1 MTVINTN
8 IAAIQA
14 AHASNSAAEMQANAM
29 QRLSTGLR
37 INSAADDAAGLA
49 ISNTMTSQIDGMTQ
63 AVSNANDGVSL
74 AQTAGGAL
82 TEVTNMLQRIRELAV
97 QSSSGTYEASDRA
110 AMQSEVSNLTQQISG
125 ILTTTTFNGVD
136 VFAITSGA
144 PAANGSD
151 DVTTTIQVGANNG
164 ENVVI
169 DSPAF
174 NGSELFGTSGG
185 VGQTSYTSASGATQA
200 MDVSTQTASATT
212 ITNVDAVI
220 GEVNATQSALGA
232 AQNRLSS
239 VVANL
244 NTDITNLSSA
254 RSQIQDTDYSAETT
268 NLAKAQI
275 LSQASTAMIAQAN
288 QSQQSVLS
296 LLKSG

>member
-1 MTVINTN
+1 MSVINTN

-14 AHASNSAAEMQANAM
+14 AHASNRASQMTGQAM
-29 QRLSTGLR
+29 QRLSTGMR

-49 ISNTMTSQIDGMTQ
+49 ISNTMTSQINGMHQ

-97 QSSSGTYEASDRA
+97 QSSSGTYEASDRS

-125 ILTTTTFNGVD
+125 ILTTTAFNGVN
-136 VFAITSGA
+136 VFAITSGT
-144 PAANGSD
+144 PASNGSND
-151 DVTTTIQVGANNG
+151 ITTTIQVGANRG
-164 ENVVI
+164 ESVVI

-174 NGSELFGTSGG
+174 NGGALFGANGG
-185 VGQTSYTSASGATQA
+185 TGQTAYNGASGTTQA
-200 MDVSTQTASATT
+200 MDVSSQAASSTT
-212 ITNVDAVI
+212 ITNADTII

-232 AQNRLSS
+232 AQNRLTS

-244 NTDITNLSSA
+244 NTDITNLSAA
-254 RSQIQDTDYSAETT
+254 RSRIQDTDYSAETT

-296 LLKSG
+296 LLKG

>member
-14 AHASNSAAEMQANAM
+14 AHASNSAALMQAQSM

-63 AVSNANDGVSL
+63 AVANANDGVSL

-110 AMQSEVSNLTQQISG
+110 SMQSEVSNLTQQVSG
-125 ILTTTTFNGVD
+125 ILTTTTFNGVN
-136 VFAITSGA
+136 VFAVTSGA
-144 PAANGSD
+144 PASNGSND
-151 DVTTTIQVGANNG
+151 ITTTIQVGANNG

-174 NGSELFGTSGG
+174 NGADLFGTSGG
-185 VGQTSYTSASGATQA
+185 VGQTAYNGASGTTQA
-200 MDVSTQTASATT
+200 MDVSTQTSSATT
-212 ITNVDAVI
+212 MNNVDAII
-220 GEVNATQSALGA
+220 GEVNATQSSLGA
-232 AQNRLSS
+232 AQNRLTS

-288 QSQQSVLS
+288 QSQQNVLS
-296 LLKSG
+296 LLKQ